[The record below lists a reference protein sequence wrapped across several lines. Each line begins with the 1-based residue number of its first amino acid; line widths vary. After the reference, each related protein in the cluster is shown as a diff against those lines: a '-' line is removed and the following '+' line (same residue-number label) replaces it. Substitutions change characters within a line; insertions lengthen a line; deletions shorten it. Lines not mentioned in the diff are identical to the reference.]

1 MESESN
7 TKLLKQMTKRER
19 KPTSTSKRLNAIK
32 AGSNPKKNE
41 QVQEQKVKSTT
52 FFPGASYLKSIYQ
65 NPSTTSVIVFGIAC
79 IAIIKYGDK
88 MSEAIDSNFPTE
100 KKILAEMKAQQ
111 DAMMMM

>member
-41 QVQEQKVKSTT
+41 QVQE
-52 FFPGASYLKSIYQ
+52 
-65 NPSTTSVIVFGIAC
+65 
-79 IAIIKYGDK
+79 
-88 MSEAIDSNFPTE
+88 
-100 KKILAEMKAQQ
+100 
-111 DAMMMM
+111 